1 MNMSP
6 RPSKGLERRAFANE
20 EEEVDYYRGFLRDGA
35 REEKIAAREELAHL
49 FERRGRLDMA
59 AGLYEANVRAG
70 DCSRATYERLAALH
84 RQRGDALSE
93 ARVLSRMNLDCQP
106 APVSSPRVRPVRPSL
121 LAFLF
126 IVSVTLGTLAGAATF
141 SASVAMGLNR
151 ATGEPSSA
159 LARVPGTAGALSP
172 PAPMVAPGAL
182 PALAQ
187 SCYEPASGLPERGDG
202 EDAARGAVDE
212 SSRPMGRDP
221 LGAGPPLDR
230 AH

>member
-1 MNMSP
+1 MNVSL
-6 RPSKGLERRAFANE
+6 RPPEGLERRAFANE

-35 REEKIAAREELAHL
+35 REQKIAAREELARL

-84 RQRGDALSE
+84 RRRGDALSE
-93 ARVLSRMNLDCQP
+93 ARALSRMNLDCQP
-106 APVSSPRVRPVRPSL
+106 APVSAPRVRPVRPSL

-159 LARVPGTAGALSP
+159 LARAPNTAGGLSP
-172 PAPMVAPGAL
+172 TAPMVASGAL
-182 PALAQ
+182 PTVTSADA
-187 SCYEPASGLPERGDG
+187 PA
-202 EDAARGAVDE
+202 AA
-212 SSRPMGRDP
+212 STP
-221 LGAGPPLDR
+221 AG
-230 AH
+230 